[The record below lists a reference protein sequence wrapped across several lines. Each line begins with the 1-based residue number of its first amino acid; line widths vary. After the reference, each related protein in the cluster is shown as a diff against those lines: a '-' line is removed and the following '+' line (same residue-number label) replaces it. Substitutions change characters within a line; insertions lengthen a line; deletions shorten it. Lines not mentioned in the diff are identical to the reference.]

1 MAVVLTRPEGENEGL
16 RQRLSAF
23 DVVVLPLIELLALP
37 LDEATRKT
45 AMDLDLFDEIVFVSK
60 SAVRFSMPY
69 LERYWPQWPLK
80 PRWLAVGSG
89 TAEALESHNITAG
102 FPDLAGSEG
111 LLRLQ
116 ALQEVGG
123 HRVLISRGRGGRE
136 LLADE
141 LTGRGAV
148 VEYLETY
155 ERRSV
160 VQPELRELAAGSTL
174 VVTSSEILQTAVSQ
188 LRGRQKTMHVVVP
201 SERIET
207 LARDSGFAQVVNA
220 RGASEQALYDAV
232 QMVS

>member
-1 MAVVLTRPEGENEGL
+1 MTVVLTRPEGENEGL

-23 DVVVLPLIELLALP
+23 DVAVLPLIELLALP

-45 AMDLDLFDEIVFVSK
+45 AMALDLFDEIVFVSK
-60 SAVRFSMPY
+60 SAVRFSMPC

-89 TAEALESHNITAG
+89 TAAALESHNIAAG

-123 HRVLISRGRGGRE
+123 HRVLISRGKGGRE

>member
-45 AMDLDLFDEIVFVSK
+45 AMALDLFDEIVFVSK
-60 SAVRFSMPY
+60 SAVRFSMPC

-89 TAEALESHNITAG
+89 TAAALESHNITAG

-141 LTGRGAV
+141 LTGRGAA

-174 VVTSSEILQTAVSQ
+174 VVTSSEILETAVRQ